1 MYLVSD
7 CGSRPDSALHGER
20 SKESWH
26 DVQLLPIR
34 LQHDYALA
42 TILCTIEFPNGS
54 TIWETPENSDDRHSC
69 IQSCGC
75 TRGLFAEPLVDTI
88 LVEDVAARK
97 LPQHAVFRCVR
108 IRMFRHRRR
117 EVVVAHR
124 ATCTTPPCPWMCR
137 HAREHRVPFR
147 AGTPTAAPVDKG
159 AAEGADVG

>member
-69 IQSCGC
+69 IQSGAHEASLRSHWSIQSLWKTWPHGSFRSTLSFGAFASECSGTAGVKWSWHTEQLARPPPVPGC
-75 TRGLFAEPLVDTI
+75 VDMRASIASPLE
-88 LVEDVAARK
+88 LA
-97 LPQHAVFRCVR
+97 LPLPRL
-108 IRMFRHRRR
+108 
-117 EVVVAHR
+117 
-124 ATCTTPPCPWMCR
+124 
-137 HAREHRVPFR
+137 
-147 AGTPTAAPVDKG
+147 
-159 AAEGADVG
+159 